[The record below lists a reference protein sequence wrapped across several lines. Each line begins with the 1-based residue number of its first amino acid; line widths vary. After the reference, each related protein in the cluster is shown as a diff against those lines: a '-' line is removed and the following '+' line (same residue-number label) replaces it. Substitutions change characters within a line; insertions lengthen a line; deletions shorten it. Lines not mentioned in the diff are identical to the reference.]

1 MSPRR
6 AAPQKKQDG
15 LPTWVIV
22 VGIGVVVILGVIG
35 LQMVQSPPAAA
46 PVTGNS
52 ISAPG
57 RTIGNTNSKVAF
69 VEFSDF
75 Q

>member
-6 AAPQKKQDG
+6 SAPQKKQGG
-15 LPTWVIV
+15 LPSWVIP
-22 VGIGVVVILGVIG
+22 VGIGVVVVVGILALAI
-35 LQMVQSPPAAA
+35 LQPPSA
-46 PVTGNS
+46 PVPTAGLTAS
-52 ISAPG
+52 G
-57 RTIGNTNSKVAF
+57 RTIGDSNSKVAF